1 METVLN
7 GWHFRFL
14 LSWLVLSGAQVL
26 TAHAESG
33 PLPADIKADYQLGGA
48 YAPPA
53 GVNVV
58 VRDSTGQPAP
68 GLFNIC
74 YINGFQSQP
83 GNVWP
88 KTLLLLDAKDNPIA
102 DENWPD
108 ENILDISTD
117 AKRTAILG
125 RLVPVIKGCAAKG
138 FRAVEFDNL
147 DSYTRTGG
155 RLTVGDSVAFAKM
168 LVFAATS
175 AGMAAGQKNAA
186 ELSERGRSEI
196 GFTFAV
202 SEECH
207 RWDECRA
214 YTGVYGAQVID
225 IEYSDDLRGTF
236 EKVCKDP
243 QSPKATILRDRMLV
257 PKGGAGYV
265 YRRC

>member
-1 METVLN
+1 MN
-7 GWHFRFL
+7 GWHLRFL
-14 LSWLVLSGAQVL
+14 LSWIVLSGAEIAVAQ
-26 TAHAESG
+26 AASG
-33 PLPADIKADYQLGGA
+33 PLPAAIKADYQLGGA
-48 YAPPA
+48 YAPPV
-53 GVNVV
+53 GVTVV
-58 VRDSTGQPAP
+58 VRDSTAQAAS

-83 GNVWP
+83 GSVWP
-88 KTLLLLDAKDNPIA
+88 KTLLLLDAKGNPIA

-108 ENILDISTD
+108 EYYLDISTD
-117 AKRTAILG
+117 AKRKAILE
-125 RLVPVIKGCAAKG
+125 RLTPVIKGCAAKG
-138 FRAVEFDNL
+138 FNAAEFDNL

-155 RLTVGDSVAFAKM
+155 RLTLANAVAFAKL
-168 LVFAATS
+168 LVAATTS

-186 ELSERGRSEI
+186 DLSERGRSEI

-214 YTGVYGAQVID
+214 YTGVYGAQVIN

-236 EKVCKDP
+236 EGVCADA
-243 QSPKATILRDRMLV
+243 QTPKATILRDRMLV
-257 PKGGAGYV
+257 PKGGKGYV

>member
-1 METVLN
+1 MPSV
-7 GWHFRFL
+7 
-14 LSWLVLSGAQVL
+14 
-26 TAHAESG
+26 
-33 PLPADIKADYQLGGA
+33 IKADYQLGGEYTPA
-48 YAPPA
+48 A

-83 GNVWP
+83 ESDWP
-88 KTLLLLDAKDNPIA
+88 KVLLLLDAKGKPIA

-108 ENILDISTD
+108 EYLLDISTG
-117 AKRTAILG
+117 AKREAILG
-125 RLVPVIKGCAAKG
+125 RLVPVIAACAAKG
-138 FRAVEFDNL
+138 FKAVEFDNL
-147 DSYTRTGG
+147 DSYTRSRG
-155 RLTVGDSVAFAKM
+155 RLTLADAVAFAKM
-168 LVFAATS
+168 LVVATKS

-186 ELSERGRSEI
+186 DLSQRGRSEI

-214 YTGVYGAQVID
+214 YTAVYGSQIIN

-236 EKVCKDP
+236 EKVCADAET
-243 QSPKATILRDRMLV
+243 PKSTILRDRMLER
-257 PKGGAGYV
+257 KGGAGYI